1 MKRLSLVAVSALLS
15 VLIFGTVVFADEIYD
30 DSELIENDSN
40 TEEVTLVEENIEEA
54 EVEIANQEE
63 ELSIN
68 EPVITPVELLDEN
81 YDVAFLDEPTP
92 EISPEVTPETTPE
105 VTPTP
110 EITPETTPKVTPT
123 PEITPE
129 TPPVVT
135 PDVTPVVS
143 PTPEAGNEET
153 PVSSEEVL
161 VRAFVERLYSKCLS
175 RGSDTVGIDFWT
187 NLLLEGDRTG
197 ADVALRFVFSEEYLS
212 KKTSDEEFITMLYYA
227 FFDRDPDS
235 EGFNFWMNQL
245 QTIHTREYI
254 FSCFVNSAEFN
265 TVCETYGI
273 VRGTYSSPH
282 PSDYS
287 LDVAGFAQRLYTN
300 AMDRKP
306 DIEGIDYW
314 TKQMTTFAQSPLE
327 VAKYFFYSKEFVSKD
342 LSDEDFIRVLYLTCM
357 NREPEE
363 EGRQY
368 WLNKL
373 SEDENGRNSAIAFFL
388 TCGEFRT
395 IMADSGVAES
405 NIVTVA
411 KTQLGESGGLKYC
424 NWYGYK
430 YRIEWCACFVSWCA
444 NQCGYIDN
452 NIVPKYKWCLDAKDW
467 FVQRNQWVSG
477 SNYKPKSGDIIFFDW
492 NHNGV
497 IDHTGI
503 VVGTEANGR
512 IHTIEGNADDV
523 VRNSRVIYVGDPDIC
538 GYGVPNY
545 N

>member
-1 MKRLSLVAVSALLS
+1 MTFKIYFIGIFFKKLFCIYSVKNGYFIYGSLFSRLICR
-15 VLIFGTVVFADEIYD
+15 LILFQKADSCCHFY
-30 DSELIENDSN
+30 
-40 TEEVTLVEENIEEA
+40 
-54 EVEIANQEE
+54 
-63 ELSIN
+63 
-68 EPVITPVELLDEN
+68 
-81 YDVAFLDEPTP
+81 
-92 EISPEVTPETTPE
+92 
-105 VTPTP
+105 
-110 EITPETTPKVTPT
+110 
-123 PEITPE
+123 
-129 TPPVVT
+129 
-135 PDVTPVVS
+135 
-143 PTPEAGNEET
+143 GN
-153 PVSSEEVL
+153 
-161 VRAFVERLYSKCLS
+161 
-175 RGSDTVGIDFWT
+175 
-187 NLLLEGDRTG
+187 N
-197 ADVALRFVFSEEYLS
+197 
-212 KKTSDEEFITMLYYA
+212 
-227 FFDRDPDS
+227 
-235 EGFNFWMNQL
+235 
-245 QTIHTREYI
+245 I

-327 VAKYFFYSKEFVSKD
+327 VAKYFFYSKEFVGKN

-405 NIVTVA
+405 NIDTVA

-452 NIVPKYKWCLDAKDW
+452 NIALLSYDDVYYFEAVENHVYAYCKSDVYEVKYKLYELEENCRSMD
-467 FVQRNQWVSG
+467 FIRCS
-477 SNYKPKSGDIIFFDW
+477 KSL
-492 NHNGV
+492 
-497 IDHTGI
+497 I
-503 VVGTEANGR
+503 VNLSKIKYLSPMFNGR
-512 IHTIEGNADDV
+512 LEALLKNDEKVII
-523 VRNSRVIYVGDPDIC
+523 SRQYVPELRRKLGI
-538 GYGVPNY
+538 
-545 N
+545 